1 MQPPSVI
8 RPLYVLNLPAFGARN
23 RPAGSSAYRHSRLAP
38 TNPEFMPP
46 LGPQYYEEGA
56 GYDAP
61 TATVRP
67 ATLAVAIRDVIR
79 QAVDHAVNVAGYAI
93 VALCRWRGLVS
104 GSALLS

>member
-8 RPLYVLNLPAFGARN
+8 WPFYVLNLPAFGARN
-23 RPAGSSAYRHSRLAP
+23 RPAGSSAYRHSHLAL

-46 LGPQYYEEGA
+46 LGPQYYEEEA

-67 ATLAVAIRDVIR
+67 AGSDNSV
-79 QAVDHAVNVAGYAI
+79 GSI
-93 VALCRWRGLVS
+93 VGFRFWRIVER
-104 GSALLS
+104 